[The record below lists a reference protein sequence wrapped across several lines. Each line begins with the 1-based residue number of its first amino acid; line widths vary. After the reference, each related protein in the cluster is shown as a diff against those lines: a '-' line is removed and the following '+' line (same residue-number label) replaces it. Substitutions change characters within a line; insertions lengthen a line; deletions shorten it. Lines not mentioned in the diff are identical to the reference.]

1 MKFMSDTDITF
12 MLRQINYKLKANY
25 IFIKLKLIHKNIENI
40 MYKWSNYVIQL
51 NKDNYI
57 Y

>member
-1 MKFMSDTDITF
+1 MSDTDITF
-12 MLRQINYKLKANY
+12 MLRQINDKLKANY